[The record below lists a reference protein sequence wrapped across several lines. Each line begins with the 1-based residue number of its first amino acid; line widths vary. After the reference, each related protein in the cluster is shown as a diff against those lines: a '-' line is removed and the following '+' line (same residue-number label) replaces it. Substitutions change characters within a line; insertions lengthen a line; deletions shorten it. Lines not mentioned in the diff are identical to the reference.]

1 MKTGTR
7 KYLYILIAS
16 QIVICIVSSILISL
30 LIDNMANYV
39 VDALEKEALNITQR
53 TMRERVENMIGYIEH
68 ERETVL
74 SVIKTQ
80 GEFISRMAAQTA
92 TEDRKVFHDWVKFLD
107 TMTNG
112 RALQLVLYDA
122 YTQEKTEFVQTSQGI
137 EEIKSIVPI
146 TEWYNY
152 VASCPYHII
161 TPYNNKSLFVLAS
174 EERISQ
180 TTKDFIYRLIHDT
193 SYGTGKYIWVNEVL
207 NYEGGDEYAIRLM
220 HPQFPETEGSY
231 LSTNTMDVDGN
242 LPYKTELEGVL
253 KEGEVFHTYN
263 FQNKKSE
270 FLNKKASF
278 AMLYEPF
285 NWIIATGEPLS
296 SVFFYAQSQ
305 SSDLE
310 SYSQELSKT
319 VSISIVSLMILVF
332 TLDIVLILLSYMRR
346 NTQIEEYIE
355 KETTIDA
362 LTGAL
367 NRKSGEDFLST
378 TFQQFQRG
386 EQSPLIMML
395 DLDNFKKTNDTY
407 GHDVGDEVLKRTTKE
422 ILKNIRSS
430 DKFFRWGGEE
440 FVLIFNGVDKDY
452 DRTLSDKILSCVNQL
467 QFETSKG
474 TFSTSISIGSAWYRP
489 TDTSWHQAL
498 KRADMALYH
507 SKGSGKNC
515 YTNYDNDIEL
525 NPALE
530 HIFIKQQEEDP
541 DVSSLYEH
549 HE

>member
-1 MKTGTR
+1 MKTVTR

-16 QIVICIVSSILISL
+16 QIVICIVASVLISL

-80 GEFISRMAAQTA
+80 GEFISRMAARTA

-112 RALQLVLYDA
+112 KALQLVLYDA
-122 YTQEKTEFVQTSQGI
+122 YTQEKTEFVQTSKGI
-137 EEIKSIVPI
+137 EEIKSTVPI

-174 EERISQ
+174 EERINQ
-180 TTKDFIYRLIHDT
+180 VTKDFIYRLVHDT
-193 SYGTGKYIWVNEVL
+193 SYGTGKYIWVNEIL
-207 NYEGGDEYAIRLM
+207 NYEGGEDYAIRLM
-220 HPQFPETEGSY
+220 HPQFPETEGNY
-231 LSTNTMDVDGN
+231 LSTNTIDEDGN

-253 KEGEVFHTYN
+253 KDGEVFHTYN
-263 FQNKKSE
+263 FQNKSTDS
-270 FLNKKASF
+270 LSKKASF
-278 AMLYEPF
+278 AMIYEPF

-296 SVFFYAQSQ
+296 SVFFYAQTQ
-305 SSDLE
+305 SMDLE
-310 SYSQELSKT
+310 SYSQDLSKT

-332 TLDIVLILLSYMRR
+332 TLDIVVILLNYMRR
-346 NTQIEEYIE
+346 STQIEEYIE
-355 KETTIDA
+355 KETSIDA
-362 LTGAL
+362 LTGTL
-367 NRKSGEDFLST
+367 NRKSGDEFLST
-378 TFQQFQRG
+378 TFHQFQKG
-386 EQSPLIMML
+386 ELSPLIMML

-430 DKFFRWGGEE
+430 DRLFRWGGEE
-440 FVLIFNGVDKDY
+440 FVLVFNGVDKDY
-452 DRTLSDKILSCVNQL
+452 DRSLSDKILFCVNRL
-467 QFETSKG
+467 QFETNKG
-474 TFSTSISIGSAWYRP
+474 TFSTSISIGSAWFRP

-530 HIFIKQQEEDP
+530 HIFIKQQEEEP
-541 DVSSLYEH
+541 DVSSLYTH
-549 HE
+549 ND

>member
-112 RALQLVLYDA
+112 RALQLVLYNA

-270 FLNKKASF
+270 FINKKASF

-355 KETTIDA
+355 KETTIDV

-367 NRKSGEDFLST
+367 NRKFGEDFLST
-378 TFQQFQRG
+378 TFQQFQGG

-430 DKFFRWGGEE
+430 DRFFRWGGEE
-440 FVLIFNGVDKDY
+440 FVLIFNDVDKDY

-515 YTNYDNDIEL
+515 YTNYDDDIEL

-530 HIFIKQQEEDP
+530 HIFIKQQEEEP

-549 HE
+549 LE

>member
-112 RALQLVLYDA
+112 RALQLVLYNA

-270 FLNKKASF
+270 FINKKASF

-332 TLDIVLILLSYMRR
+332 TLDIVLILLNYMRR

-355 KETTIDA
+355 KETTIDV

-367 NRKSGEDFLST
+367 NRKFGEDFLST
-378 TFQQFQRG
+378 TFQQFQGG

-430 DKFFRWGGEE
+430 DRFFRWGGEE
-440 FVLIFNGVDKDY
+440 FVLIFNDVDKDY

-515 YTNYDNDIEL
+515 YTNYDDDIEL

-549 HE
+549 LE

>member
-112 RALQLVLYDA
+112 RALQLVLYNA

-270 FLNKKASF
+270 FINKKASF

-355 KETTIDA
+355 KETTIDV

-367 NRKSGEDFLST
+367 NRKFGEDFLST
-378 TFQQFQRG
+378 TFQQFQGG

-430 DKFFRWGGEE
+430 DRFFRWGGEE
-440 FVLIFNGVDKDY
+440 FVLIFNDVDKDY

-515 YTNYDNDIEL
+515 YTNYDDDIEL

-549 HE
+549 LE

>member
-112 RALQLVLYDA
+112 RALQLVLYNA

-270 FLNKKASF
+270 FINKKASF

-332 TLDIVLILLSYMRR
+332 TLDIVLILLNYMRR

-355 KETTIDA
+355 KETTIDV

-367 NRKSGEDFLST
+367 NRKFGEDFLST
-378 TFQQFQRG
+378 TFQQFQGG

-430 DKFFRWGGEE
+430 DRFFRWGGEE
-440 FVLIFNGVDKDY
+440 FVLIFNDVDKDY

-515 YTNYDNDIEL
+515 YTNYDDDIEL

-549 HE
+549 FE

>member
-112 RALQLVLYDA
+112 RALQLVLYNA

-270 FLNKKASF
+270 FINKKASF

-367 NRKSGEDFLST
+367 NRKFGEDFLST
-378 TFQQFQRG
+378 TFQQFQGG

-430 DKFFRWGGEE
+430 DRFFRWGGEE
-440 FVLIFNGVDKDY
+440 FVLVFNDVDKDY

-515 YTNYDNDIEL
+515 YTNYDDDIEL

-530 HIFIKQQEEDP
+530 HIFIKQQEENP

-549 HE
+549 FE